1 MILACHGINKSF
13 GEEVI
18 VTDGSFHIED
28 HEKAAL
34 VGPNGAG
41 KTTIFKMIV
50 GELPMDSGNVV
61 LTRGKTLGY
70 LAQHQ
75 NMESDNTIYEE
86 VKTAKADIIE
96 MEHQIRA
103 IELEMKHLSGQR
115 LNERLETYNRLMA
128 AFERANGYAY
138 ESEIT
143 GVLKGLGFSE
153 DDFSKQVTTLSGG
166 QKTRVSLGKLL
177 LTKPDILLLDE
188 PTNHL
193 DLNSI
198 AWLETYLLNYPGA
211 VLIVS
216 HDRYFL
222 NRVVTK
228 VVEIELGKLM
238 TYMGNYSDYAV
249 KKQQLRD
256 ARLKEYLNQQQEIKH
271 HEAVIEKLRSF
282 NREKSIKRAESREK
296 MLEKIKPVD
305 KPMEVKTDI
314 HLKLEPSCVSGNDV
328 LSVEH
333 LSKSFPPQTLFTDVN
348 FEIKRGEHVAVIGD
362 NGTGK
367 TTLLKILNQ
376 VISADSGSFKLGT
389 NVQIGYYDQEHH
401 VLHMEKT
408 IFDEISDD
416 YPTLTNTQIRNVL
429 AAFLFTGDDVYKLI
443 GDLSGGERGRVSLA
457 KLMLSEANF
466 LILDEPTNHLDIT
479 SKEILEKAL
488 NDYTG
493 TVLYVSHDRYF
504 INQTATR
511 ILDLVNQTFVNYIG
525 NYDYY
530 LEKKEALTAAY
541 AGQNAD
547 ICAPSGS
554 STASQTESKLSWQE
568 QKEAQAKARK
578 RANDLKKTE
587 DRISKLEERSVEID
601 ELMTL
606 EEIYTNSVKCQELAK
621 EKAEIEKELEKLY
634 EVWEE
639 LAE

>member
-1 MILACHGINKSF
+1 MTLACHGISKAF
-13 GEEVI
+13 EEKII
-18 VTDGSFHIED
+18 VDNGSFHIED

-41 KTTIFKMIV
+41 KSTILKMIV
-50 GELPMDSGNVV
+50 GELPTDSGNVI

-75 NMESDNTIYEE
+75 NMDSSNSIYDE
-86 VKTAKADIIE
+86 VKSAKAHLIA
-96 MEHQIRA
+96 MEEQLRK
-103 IELEMKHLSGQR
+103 IELELKDLSGSELASR
-115 LNERLETYNRLMA
+115 METYNRLTA
-128 AFERANGYAY
+128 AFERENGYAY

-143 GVLKGLGFSE
+143 GVLKGLGFQE
-153 DDFSKQVTTLSGG
+153 DEFSRPVSTLSGG

-198 AWLETYLLNYPGA
+198 TWLETYLLNYTGA

-222 NRVVTK
+222 NRIVTK
-228 VVEIELGKLM
+228 VIEVEAGQVM
-238 TYMGNYSDYAV
+238 TYLGNYSDFSYK
-249 KKQQLRD
+249 KKQLRE

-271 HEAVIEKLRSF
+271 QEAVIEKLRSF

-296 MLEKIKPVD
+296 MLNKIERIEKPQEIN
-305 KPMEVKTDI
+305 TDI
-314 HLKLEPSCVSGNDV
+314 HLTLTPSVVSGNDV
-328 LSVEH
+328 LSIEH
-333 LSKSFPPQTLFTDVN
+333 LSKAFPPQQLFSDVS
-348 FEIKRGEHVAVIGD
+348 FEIKRGEHVAIIGD

-367 TTLLKILNQ
+367 TTLLKILNGL
-376 VISADSGSFKLGT
+376 VEADQGSFTLGT
-389 NVQIGYYDQEHH
+389 NVHIGYYDQEHH

-416 YPTLTNTQIRNVL
+416 YPSLTNTEIRNML
-429 AAFLFTGDDVYKLI
+429 AAFLFTGDDVFKLI

-466 LILDEPTNHLDIT
+466 LILDEPTNHLDIA
-479 SKEILEKAL
+479 SKEILEHAL

-493 TVLYVSHDRYF
+493 TLLYVSHDRYF

-511 ILDLVNQTFVNYIG
+511 ILDLVNQKFVNYIG

-530 LEKKEALTAAY
+530 LEKKEELTAAY
-541 AGQNAD
+541 TSEANSSDSSSPAST
-547 ICAPSGS
+547 PS
-554 STASQTESKLSWQE
+554 ENKLSWQE
-568 QKEAQAKARK
+568 QKEAQAKERK
-578 RANDLKKTE
+578 RQNELRKTE
-587 DRISKLEERSVEID
+587 ERITALEERDSEID
-601 ELMTL
+601 QLMMK
-606 EEIYTNSVKCQELAK
+606 EEIFTNSVKCQELAQ
-621 EKAEIEKELEKLY
+621 EKAAIAEELETLY
-634 EVWEE
+634 EKWEE
-639 LAE
+639 LEE

>member
-1 MILACHGINKSF
+1 MILACHGISKAF
-13 GEEVI
+13 EEKII
-18 VTDGSFHIED
+18 VDNGSFHIED

-41 KTTIFKMIV
+41 KSTILKMIV
-50 GELPMDSGNVV
+50 GELPTDSGNVI

-75 NMESDNTIYEE
+75 NMDSSNSIYDE
-86 VKTAKADIIE
+86 VKSAKAHLIA
-96 MEHQIRA
+96 MEEQLRK
-103 IELEMKHLSGQR
+103 IELELKDLSGSELASR
-115 LNERLETYNRLMA
+115 METYNRLTA
-128 AFERANGYAY
+128 AFERENGYAY

-143 GVLKGLGFSE
+143 GVLKGLGFQE
-153 DDFSKQVTTLSGG
+153 DEFSRPVSTLSGG

-198 AWLETYLLNYPGA
+198 TWLETYLLNYTGA

-222 NRVVTK
+222 NRIVTK
-228 VVEIELGKLM
+228 VIEVEAGQVM
-238 TYMGNYSDYAV
+238 TYLGNYSDFSYK
-249 KKQQLRD
+249 KKQLRE

-271 HEAVIEKLRSF
+271 QEAVIEKLRSF

-296 MLEKIKPVD
+296 MLNKIERIEKPQEIN
-305 KPMEVKTDI
+305 TDI
-314 HLKLEPSCVSGNDV
+314 HLTLTPSVVSGNDV
-328 LSVEH
+328 LSIEH
-333 LSKSFPPQTLFTDVN
+333 LSKAFPPQQLFSDVS
-348 FEIKRGEHVAVIGD
+348 FEIKRGEHVAIIGD

-367 TTLLKILNQ
+367 TTFLKILNGL
-376 VISADSGSFKLGT
+376 VEADQGSFTLGT
-389 NVQIGYYDQEHH
+389 NVHIGYYDQEHH

-416 YPTLTNTQIRNVL
+416 YPSLTNTEIRNML
-429 AAFLFTGDDVYKLI
+429 AAFLFTGDDVFKLI

-466 LILDEPTNHLDIT
+466 LVLDEPTNHLDIA
-479 SKEILEKAL
+479 SKEILEHAL

-493 TVLYVSHDRYF
+493 TLLYVSHDRYF

-511 ILDLVNQTFVNYIG
+511 ILDLVNQKFVNYIG

-530 LEKKEALTAAY
+530 LEKKEELTAAY
-541 AGQNAD
+541 TSNVTVSDSSSSAS
-547 ICAPSGS
+547 APS
-554 STASQTESKLSWQE
+554 ENKLSWQE
-568 QKEAQAKARK
+568 QKEAQAKERK
-578 RANDLKKTE
+578 RQNDLRKTE
-587 DRISKLEERSVEID
+587 ERITALEERDSEID
-601 ELMTL
+601 QLMMK
-606 EEIYTNSVKCQELAK
+606 EEIFTNSVKCQELAQ
-621 EKAEIEKELEKLY
+621 EKATIAEELEELY
-634 EVWEE
+634 EKWEE
-639 LAE
+639 LEE